1 MLFNMAL
8 KNGNL
13 ISINEVKS
21 GLKCDC
27 FCPVCNSQLVARKGK
42 IKVHHFAHY
51 NSNECESYGESM
63 LHLLAKKIIEE
74 NKYLLVPDFDKEV
87 GSYSNLKK
95 IDLTKIEVEK
105 GYNDIKPD
113 IIAWVDDENN
123 FFVEIAV
130 THKVDY
136 EKLLKIKEYNVSTLE
151 IDLGDYYRSNENF
164 DYNLFKEIIL
174 SGVYNKR
181 WIFDKKHRSK
191 LEKHKKILRE
201 IEYKANIE
209 RKQQKKIEEQ
219 NRLLEIEVSKKRC
232 SIALEKYVSNDI
244 IGVLW
249 EDRGMSLSGGIV
261 FNNIKFDMLV
271 SKNPLVRQIDRPDIK
286 LKLVKYNPKKFQSCG
301 IFILNKG
308 YIKIFQKKID
318 IEIVKNISKENND
331 SSDYFIK
338 RIFHKQ
344 KLLKENEVK
353 EIEVKK
359 DYFCEV
365 CNNHFLEKEMGTYQ
379 INTKIGKCKIC
390 LNFGLKN
397 KQ

>member
-13 ISINEVKS
+13 ISINEVES

-113 IIAWVDDENN
+113 IIAWVGDENN

-164 DYNLFKEIIL
+164 DYNL
-174 SGVYNKR
+174 
-181 WIFDKKHRSK
+181 
-191 LEKHKKILRE
+191 
-201 IEYKANIE
+201 
-209 RKQQKKIEEQ
+209 
-219 NRLLEIEVSKKRC
+219 LL
-232 SIALEKYVSNDI
+232 
-244 IGVLW
+244 
-249 EDRGMSLSGGIV
+249 
-261 FNNIKFDMLV
+261 
-271 SKNPLVRQIDRPDIK
+271 
-286 LKLVKYNPKKFQSCG
+286 
-301 IFILNKG
+301 
-308 YIKIFQKKID
+308 
-318 IEIVKNISKENND
+318 
-331 SSDYFIK
+331 
-338 RIFHKQ
+338 
-344 KLLKENEVK
+344 
-353 EIEVKK
+353 
-359 DYFCEV
+359 
-365 CNNHFLEKEMGTYQ
+365 
-379 INTKIGKCKIC
+379 
-390 LNFGLKN
+390 
-397 KQ
+397 

>member
-13 ISINEVKS
+13 ISINEVES

-27 FCPVCNSQLVARKGK
+27 FCPVCNSQLVARKGE

-113 IIAWVDDENN
+113 IIAWVGDENN

-232 SIALEKYVSNDI
+232 SIALEKYVSNEI

-249 EDRGMSLSGGIV
+249 EDSGMSLSGGIV
-261 FNNIKFDMLV
+261 FNNTKLDMLV

-286 LKLVKYNPKKFQSCG
+286 LKLVKDNPKKFQSCG
-301 IFILNKG
+301 ILIKNKG
-308 YIKIFQKKID
+308 
-318 IEIVKNISKENND
+318 
-331 SSDYFIK
+331 
-338 RIFHKQ
+338 
-344 KLLKENEVK
+344 
-353 EIEVKK
+353 
-359 DYFCEV
+359 
-365 CNNHFLEKEMGTYQ
+365 
-379 INTKIGKCKIC
+379 
-390 LNFGLKN
+390 
-397 KQ
+397 